1 MVVTDSRPTILV
13 CNDDGVDSQGIAAL
27 AGALSDLG
35 RVVVVAPDRERSAS
49 GHALSLDRPLRCELV
64 GEDRYAV
71 DGTPADCVY
80 LGFLKLCV
88 PPPSIVVSGINHGLN
103 LGADVFYSGTVAG
116 AVEGAL
122 RGAPAI
128 AFSMTAVRGMRRDPT
143 VFLHAARFVHALVH
157 AVLARGLPPHTA
169 LNVNFPAGPIGG
181 YQWTRLGERN
191 YRAHVDERADLRGR
205 KYYWIGGPAE
215 TGGESPGT
223 DGHAVTAG
231 WASVTPLGLD
241 LTHDE
246 LLRLLPSWELT
257 GFEAVLHQDL
267 AKAP

>member
-1 MVVTDSRPTILV
+1 M
-13 CNDDGVDSQGIAAL
+13 CNDDGVDAQGILAL
-27 AGALSDLG
+27 AGALGDLG

-49 GHALSLDRPLRCELV
+49 GHALSLDRPLRCDVV

-80 LGFLKLCV
+80 LGFLKLCDPKPAV
-88 PPPSIVVSGINHGLN
+88 VVSGINHGLN

-122 RGAPAI
+122 RGAPSI
-128 AFSMTAVRGMRRDPT
+128 AFSMQAVRGMRHDPT

-169 LNVNFPAGPIGG
+169 LNVNFPAGPIAG
-181 YQWTRLGERN
+181 YQWTRLGERI

-205 KYYWIGGPAE
+205 NYYWIGGPAE
-215 TGGESPGT
+215 TGGEEPGT
-223 DGHAVTAG
+223 DGHAVNSG
-231 WASVTPLGLD
+231 LASVTPLGLD
-241 LTHDE
+241 LTHGG
-246 LLRLLPSWELT
+246 LLAHLPSWQLT
-257 GFEAVLHQDL
+257 GFEAVLERDL
-267 AKAP
+267 AKQ